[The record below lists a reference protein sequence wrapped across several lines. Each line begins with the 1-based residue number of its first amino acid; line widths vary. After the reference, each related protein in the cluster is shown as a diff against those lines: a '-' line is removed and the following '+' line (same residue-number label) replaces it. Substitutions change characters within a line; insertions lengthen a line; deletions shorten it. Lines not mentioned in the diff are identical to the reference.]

1 MRISDWSSDVC
12 SSDLPF
18 LFVFDEF
25 YPSRQVQE
33 WHAGQSEGCGAHAAW
48 PVFTGLQVQGVFLT
62 LVLKLK
68 HCSLLQAQR
77 MGVFGSKGDMR
88 RRTAFGD
95 SRRLHAQFFCAKY
108 VLPGDQVDTAC
119 PGLERLGL
127 FGKEW
132 GPGVAGGFIAGWDWV
147 IAINGYEPLEIGRA
161 SCRERVC

>member
-12 SSDLPF
+12 SCRS
-18 LFVFDEF
+18 
-25 YPSRQVQE
+25 
-33 WHAGQSEGCGAHAAW
+33 G
-48 PVFTGLQVQGVFLT
+48 QGVFLT

-68 HCSLLQAQR
+68 HCSLRQAQR

-95 SRRLHAQFFCAKY
+95 SRRLHAQFVCAKY

-147 IAINGYEPLEIGRA
+147 IAINGYEPLAGVASVEGAACFDLVFVDGLNGIPSGRP
-161 SCRERVC
+161 EKGND

>member
-12 SSDLPF
+12 SCRS
-18 LFVFDEF
+18 
-25 YPSRQVQE
+25 
-33 WHAGQSEGCGAHAAW
+33 G
-48 PVFTGLQVQGVFLT
+48 QGVFLT

-95 SRRLHAQFFCAKY
+95 SRRLHAQLFCAKY

-119 PGLERLGL
+119 PGLERLRSEEHPSEL
-127 FGKEW
+127 HSLMRIQTAVFSLKTKNT
-132 GPGVAGGFIAGWDWV
+132 GGTHA
-147 IAINGYEPLEIGRA
+147 A
-161 SCRERVC
+161 